1 PGGGG
6 NNQPELGYPLSFYF
20 VINCF
25 VDFLQRMEMKLVEFD
40 QRFELKLQHQEK
52 ESVVV
57 LVVIV

>member
-1 PGGGG
+1 
-6 NNQPELGYPLSFYF
+6 
-20 VINCF
+20 
-25 VDFLQRMEMKLVEFD
+25 MEMKLVEFD